1 MTVRDRILE
10 YWRKSP
16 DISFTSRQIGALLL
30 RDGHIGID
38 ACRGQAIDARARMP
52 RAGVDRLI
60 EYGAQNIAASHLG
73 ILRKRGLVS
82 ASAGRP
88 AYYRLTDVGR
98 SNLAAEAARVASELE
113 GI

>member
-30 RDGHIGID
+30 RDGHISID
-38 ACRGQAIDARARMP
+38 ACRGQAIDAQARMP
-52 RAGVDRLI
+52 RAGIDRLI
-60 EYGAQNIAASHLG
+60 AYGAQNIAASHLG
-73 ILRKRGLVS
+73 ILRRHGLVD
-82 ASAGRP
+82 ASGGRP
-88 AYYRLTDVGR
+88 AYYRLTDRGKHD
-98 SNLAAEAARVASELE
+98 LAAEAARVASELE